1 MLFRYTNSCFIS
13 AASALAN
20 NPPACGMLY
29 NELNL
34 ARITAVAKMDTSTT
48 CGLCLKVVN
57 SVDTSKFIYVLAVDL
72 GGSGLDVRPFCPKR
86 NTIQAY

>member
-1 MLFRYTNSCFIS
+1 M
-13 AASALAN
+13 
-20 NPPACGMLY
+20 PY

-57 SVDTSKFIYVLAVDL
+57 SADTSKFIYVLAVDL
-72 GGSGLDVRPFCPKR
+72 GGSGLDVRPFFFAAKEYKPSILI
-86 NTIQAY
+86 TLI